1 MKPAVWAALLLCACT
16 SNFGDREHQFLRY
29 SGLTKT
35 STDYLALAQRERF
48 SKVLKHPY
56 YLYCLRLRSP
66 CPDLCS
72 SPINPA
78 IQNAV

>member
-35 STDYLALAQRERF
+35 STAVA
-48 SKVLKHPY
+48 
-56 YLYCLRLRSP
+56 SP
-66 CPDLCS
+66 
-72 SPINPA
+72 
-78 IQNAV
+78 

>member
-35 STDYLALAQRERF
+35 STVLPRLS
-48 SKVLKHPY
+48 SKRTIL
-56 YLYCLRLRSP
+56 
-66 CPDLCS
+66 
-72 SPINPA
+72 
-78 IQNAV
+78 